1 MPSSQAARPSRI
13 ADRDIDSGAERGDC
27 FNFMLISK
35 HLSFHSLSLR
45 GAFLETPIGIIHVS
59 KNSVD

>member
-1 MPSSQAARPSRI
+1 MPSSQAARSSRI

-35 HLSFHSLSLR
+35 HFILFLF
-45 GAFLETPIGIIHVS
+45 GMPFLETPIGIIHVS